1 MVDLLLDLLD
11 IRLSKE
17 DQSLVHNNLINKYFT
32 LLKIKNIDKASDFM
46 YINNPISR
54 VIELLIDGLIEL

>member
-1 MVDLLLDLLD
+1 MRMSSSDDGNLNLVV
-11 IRLSKE
+11 IE
-17 DQSLVHNNLINKYFT
+17 DQKY
-32 LLKIKNIDKASDFM
+32 DKASDFM